1 MAKKKDVAK
10 AKETAKVEEM
20 ARAAVGADPGY
31 VASLENQLDITQYV
45 GKVGAVE
52 LDQSGVAEK
61 VKEPEIE
68 LVDELCRYEFTDAE
82 LVDLATEIGELM
94 HKVDRITAEKKSAAS
109 AFDSDLKKADLDMQ
123 TMAQLIRDR
132 FEMRR
137 MQCYCVKDF
146 KGRKAYYFRADKH
159 ELEWLRTWAAVRGA
173 EFTKK
178 ILQLENDDFAD
189 GPVKVRDLKHWE
201 LQRELEFES
210 DTDPGADADFV
221 GHESLLD
228 EGEKE

>member
-1 MAKKKDVAK
+1 MIIDLNLLIKKKRENRKMAKKKDAAK
-10 AKETAKVEEM
+10 AKETAAVEGILTEGE
-20 ARAAVGADPGY
+20 ARAALGADPGY
-31 VASLENQLDITQYV
+31 VASLKED
-45 GKVGAVE
+45 A
-52 LDQSGVAEK
+52 GVAEK

-68 LVDELCRYEFTDAE
+68 LVDELCRYEFTDSE

-94 HKVDRITAEKKSAAS
+94 HRMDRITAEKKSAAS

-146 KGRKAYYFRADKH
+146 KGRKAYYFRADQHTLDYLSSFLPLKDP
-159 ELEWLRTWAAVRGA
+159 GMY
-173 EFTKK
+173 FT
-178 ILQLENDDFAD
+178 EDMAD

-201 LQRELEFES
+201 LQREL
-210 DTDPGADADFV
+210 
-221 GHESLLD
+221 
-228 EGEKE
+228 

>member
-1 MAKKKDVAK
+1 MAKKKKDV
-10 AKETAKVEEM
+10 EM
-20 ARAAVGADPGY
+20 VVTNEIVGPLIEKDFFPDEPDAGY
-31 VASLENQLDITQYV
+31 VASLNED
-45 GKVGAVE
+45 A
-52 LDQSGVAEK
+52 GVAEK
-61 VKEPEIE
+61 TKEPDIE

-146 KGRKAYYFRADKH
+146 KGRKAYYFRAD
-159 ELEWLRTWAAVRGA
+159 
-173 EFTKK
+173 
-178 ILQLENDDFAD
+178 
-189 GPVKVRDLKHWE
+189 
-201 LQRELEFES
+201 QRELEFES

-221 GHESLLD
+221 GHESLLGELG
-228 EGEKE
+228 EGGE

>member
-1 MAKKKDVAK
+1 MAKKKGAAK
-10 AKETAKVEEM
+10 VDETAKVNEKVT
-20 ARAAVGADPGY
+20 AAVGADPGY
-31 VASLENQLDITQYV
+31 VASLTDGHGVSLDTEV
-45 GKVGAVE
+45 KLKPKAK
-52 LDQSGVAEK
+52 DSGVAEK
-61 VKEPEIE
+61 VKEPDIE
-68 LVDELCRYEFTDAE
+68 LVDELCRYEFTDSE

-94 HKVDRITAEKKSAAS
+94 HRMDRLTAEKKSAVS

-137 MQCYCVKDF
+137 MQCYCVKDYA
-146 KGRKAYYFRADKH
+146 GRKAYYFRADIH
-159 ELEWLRTWAAVRGA
+159 ELEYLKT
-173 EFTKK
+173 FTPENFLEK
-178 ILQLENDDFAD
+178 LTQLETDTAD

-201 LQRELEFES
+201 LQRELEFDK

-228 EGEKE
+228 EDEEK

>member
-1 MAKKKDVAK
+1 MAKKKDAAK
-10 AKETAKVEEM
+10 AEETAKVEEM
-20 ARAAVGADPGY
+20 AKAAVGADPGY
-31 VASLENQLDITQYV
+31 VASLDED
-45 GKVGAVE
+45 A
-52 LDQSGVAEK
+52 GVAEK
-61 VKEPEIE
+61 VKEPDIE
-68 LVDELCRYEFTDAE
+68 LVDELCRYEFTDTE

-94 HKVDRITAEKKSAAS
+94 HRMDRLTAEKKSAVS

-146 KGRKAYYFRADKH
+146 KGRKAYYLRADKH
-159 ELEWLRTWAAVRGA
+159 TLDYLKSFLPLKDPGMY
-173 EFTKK
+173 FT
-178 ILQLENDDFAD
+178 EDMAD